1 MQPSVQA
8 PNVTCMLH
16 GDMGYVTSLNAEFK
30 GVTQLFEFSERREG
44 HFPINH
50 SVPLILALQ

>member
-30 GVTQLFEFSERREG
+30 GVTQLFSERREG